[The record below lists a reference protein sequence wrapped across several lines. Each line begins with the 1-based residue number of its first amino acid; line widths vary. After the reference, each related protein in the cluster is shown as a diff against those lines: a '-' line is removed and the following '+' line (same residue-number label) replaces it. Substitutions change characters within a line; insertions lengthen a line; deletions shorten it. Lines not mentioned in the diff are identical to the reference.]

1 MKYEVIINGFKWY
14 VDNLNKTISETKD
27 FKVSFLIRDIC
38 SKQERE
44 LINQQIKFGDAF
56 VLSF

>member
-27 FKVSFLIRDIC
+27 FKESFSIRDIC
-38 SKQERE
+38 TKQERE
-44 LINQQIKFGDAF
+44 LISQQIKFGE
-56 VLSF
+56 VKQI